1 VLDWLRAPLLYDAIL
16 ALLVIEG
23 AVLARM
29 HRSTGRG
36 MPPPQLASFLGAGAG
51 FTLACR
57 AFAAGW
63 PSWTLGVALSASGI
77 CHLLHLRASR

>member
-16 ALLVIEG
+16 ALLVVEG
-23 AVLARM
+23 AVLARW
-29 HRSTGRG
+29 HRSRGRG
-36 MPPPQLASFLGAGAG
+36 VLLPQLASFLGAGAG